1 MSNFAQEERS
11 LAGTNIIWSLAV
23 ELSCGFGTNWKFV
36 HWGACLPAVQAP
48 VFSAATTSMPKKYER
63 DDGCLKGA
71 LESAIQFNN
80 DFTFN
85 ECIGKDC

>member
-36 HWGACLPAVQAP
+36 HWGASLPAVQAP
-48 VFSAATTSMPKKYER
+48 NFSAAATSMPEMAVPITTMAGR
-63 DDGCLKGA
+63 TIA
-71 LESAIQFNN
+71 EQ
-80 DFTFN
+80 
-85 ECIGKDC
+85 

>member
-48 VFSAATTSMPKKYER
+48 IFFR
-63 DDGCLKGA
+63 G
-71 LESAIQFNN
+71 NN
-80 DFTFN
+80 INARKMRT
-85 ECIGKDC
+85 